1 MQNQMPNLII
11 MDEKLE
17 FLKGIFNL
25 KNKEVDWGVVQENTY
40 EDNEKV
46 VEHKPGLYIK
56 DSRVFVD
63 LYARRFYSI
72 IKLPEIKREIL
83 PAKLLIVSEETMF
96 ANDDTDDIYKPTGL
110 TRMVYGYD
118 HRLLKAIGVLQG
130 TIQGNRHRC
139 ISTAFCDVPTKS
151 GARSGDSRSP
161 APF

>member
-1 MQNQMPNLII
+1 MLFLQNQMPNLII

-83 PAKLLIVSEETMF
+83 PAKLLIVSEETIF
-96 ANDDTDDIYKPTGL
+96 TDDEVDTSSEKKAVLIAKDNDSIKIVLPEDFIEYLFEDTIYNPG
-110 TRMVYGYD
+110 MEES
-118 HRLLKAIGVLQG
+118 LLL
-130 TIQGNRHRC
+130 
-139 ISTAFCDVPTKS
+139 
-151 GARSGDSRSP
+151 
-161 APF
+161 

>member
-1 MQNQMPNLII
+1 MSFLLFLQNQMLNLTI

-25 KNKEVDWGVVQENTY
+25 KNKEVDWGVVQETTY

-83 PAKLLIVSEETMF
+83 PAKLLIITEETMF
-96 ANDDTDDIYKPTGL
+96 ANDDTDDTDDITSENKAVLIAKDNDSIKVVLPEDFIEYLFEDTIYSPG
-110 TRMVYGYD
+110 MEES
-118 HRLLKAIGVLQG
+118 LLL
-130 TIQGNRHRC
+130 
-139 ISTAFCDVPTKS
+139 
-151 GARSGDSRSP
+151 
-161 APF
+161 

>member
-1 MQNQMPNLII
+1 MSFLLFLQNQTPNLTI

-25 KNKEVDWGVVQENTY
+25 KNKEVDWGVVQETTY

-56 DSRVFVD
+56 DSHVFVD

-83 PAKLLIVSEETMF
+83 PAKLLIITEETMF
-96 ANDDTDDIYKPTGL
+96 ANDDTDDTDDIPSEKKAVLIAKDNDSIKIVLPEDFIEYLFEDTIYNPG
-110 TRMVYGYD
+110 MEES
-118 HRLLKAIGVLQG
+118 LLL
-130 TIQGNRHRC
+130 
-139 ISTAFCDVPTKS
+139 
-151 GARSGDSRSP
+151 
-161 APF
+161 